1 MIEDPQTKE
10 EMHQRVEDLHD
21 ILFDLI
27 ETKRDEML
35 EERKSIISSGFLES
49 EMEFFI
55 ANVQALLQAELQR
68 SFRCVQLLTDYY
80 NLLDKKDFIEIP
92 EYYSNGF
99 CNNYDTLALEAAV
112 SNEDPLTIASFPRLE
127 RIFSDVMRVFS
138 GEEEEIIAQQAT
150 TGAKKTQGKGNVN
163 ASPKKEDPRK
173 KKVAGKEVVE
183 EEKKEETKWEIE
195 LKKAIN
201 VEKAIF
207 RYRVQVIKTMALSK
221 FSFIYII
228 KILSLIYYNF
238 IKMMKN
244 LSFF

>member
-21 ILFDLI
+21 VLFDLI
-27 ETKRDEML
+27 ESKREEML

-49 EMEFFI
+49 EMDFLI

-68 SFRCVQLLTDYY
+68 SFRCVHLLTDYY
-80 NLLDKKDFIEIP
+80 NLLDKKDFIDIP

-99 CNNYDTLALEAAV
+99 SNNYEALALEAAAV
-112 SNEDPLTIASFPRLE
+112 PNEDPLTITSFPRLE
-127 RIFSDVMRVFS
+127 RIFSDVMRVFA
-138 GEEEEIIAQQAT
+138 GEEEETIAQQAN
-150 TGAKKTQGKGNVN
+150 TGAKKAPGKGNVN
-163 ASPKKEDPRK
+163 VSPKKEDPRK

-201 VEKAIF
+201 TEKAIF
-207 RYRVQVIKTMALSK
+207 RYRVQVIKSMTLSK
-221 FSFIYII
+221 FFII
-228 KILSLIYYNF
+228 KF
-238 IKMMKN
+238 ITVKAI
-244 LSFF
+244 FPIH